1 MISFFAVLSTN
12 YLLRKL
18 DTLLIHK
25 TTEQQE
31 HIVQYTYIRN
41 GFLKTYLLRLPTH

>member
-12 YLLRKL
+12 YLLHKL

-25 TTEQQE
+25 TTEQ
-31 HIVQYTYIRN
+31 HIRAHCTV
-41 GFLKTYLLRLPTH
+41 HVH